1 MLFPCLESGHV
12 VLKAELAL
20 QVGGFGS
27 AFPSLAELSLPP
39 VDCLNLEDGLLPVME
54 FNRFGLLEFD
64 ILDHVVPGF
73 PDVGLVL
80 LRPENI
86 DKNSSVVDFLGLNDE
101 RFELVDL
108 LLDLAFHVPLAVLDL
123 LPGEVLP
130 SVEAVT
136 VVDSVEP
143 GLAAEEQSMPS
154 LCIQII
160 SVRLIHSVKPF
171 FEQ

>member
-1 MLFPCLESGHV
+1 MLFPCIESGHV

-54 FNRFGLLEFD
+54 FNCFGLLEFD
-64 ILDHVVPGF
+64 ILDHIVPGF
-73 PDVGLVL
+73 PNVGLVL
-80 LRPENI
+80 LKEEFEH
-86 DKNSSVVDFLGLNDE
+86 SSVVDFLGLDDE

-108 LLDLAFHVPLAVLDL
+108 LLNLAFHIPLAVLDL